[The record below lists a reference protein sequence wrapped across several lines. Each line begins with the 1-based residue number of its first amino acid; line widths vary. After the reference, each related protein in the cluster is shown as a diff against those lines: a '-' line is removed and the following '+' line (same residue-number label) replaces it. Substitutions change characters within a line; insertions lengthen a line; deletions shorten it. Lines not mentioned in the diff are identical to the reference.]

1 MVSEEEGI
9 KKIMGENKTTQSE
22 MFFVIAIYAVIFY
35 AAWALVELV
44 VHPAL
49 VKIINSEVTTDI
61 IKEIN
66 WKDWLD

>member
-9 KKIMGENKTTQSE
+9 KKIMGKNKTTQSE

-61 IKEIN
+61 IKEI
-66 WKDWLD
+66 LI